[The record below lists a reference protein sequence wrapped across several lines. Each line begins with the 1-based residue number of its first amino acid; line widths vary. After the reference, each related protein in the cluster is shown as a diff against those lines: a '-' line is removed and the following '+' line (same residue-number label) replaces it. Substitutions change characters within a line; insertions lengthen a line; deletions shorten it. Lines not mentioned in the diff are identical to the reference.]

1 MKYYRTTEGDIFY
14 STVNESI
21 DIPGL
26 KSSNN
31 IADLLEEGDLV
42 KIEYTPRYS
51 DMRKTGL
58 FVVDVIMW
66 DGNLISLRSLNT
78 YFQILDGEFTCKKD
92 AFHDYN
98 PIITTV
104 ITHQKLESIEFT
116 TQEVQ
121 EHNKSL

>member
-1 MKYYRTTEGDIFY
+1 MEYYRTTEGDIFY

-21 DIPGL
+21 NIPGL

-42 KIEYTPRYS
+42 KIEYTPEYY

-58 FVVDVIMW
+58 FVVDCIMW
-66 DGNLISLRSLNT
+66 EGHLISLRSLNT
-78 YFQILDGEFTCKKD
+78 HFQILDGEFTCKKD

-104 ITHQKLESIEFT
+104 ITHQKLASIEFT